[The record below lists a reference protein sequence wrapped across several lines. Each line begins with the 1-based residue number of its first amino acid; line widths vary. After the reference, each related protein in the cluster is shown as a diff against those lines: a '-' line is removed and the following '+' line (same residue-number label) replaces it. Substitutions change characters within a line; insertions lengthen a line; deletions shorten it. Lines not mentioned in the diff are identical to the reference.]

1 MYGGNKMSAK
11 IWDKQFLVFTEIGI
25 YRNNIKNMQQYLHL
39 PIPHIQLYPII

>member
-1 MYGGNKMSAK
+1 MYGENKMSAK
-11 IWDKQFLVFTEIGI
+11 ITEIGI